1 MLSLNELIL
10 AKLSEVELF
19 AYLCPTLDMMASLLS
34 VPVPVSAVAP
44 PFATPPPPDWNRRKP
59 RLLGLW
65 VSEVS
70 PSFDLKQKKNRMHLS
85 GLLQCNSALNLP
97 CHSWIIPWIPNWP
110 DVTKDTK

>member
-70 PSFDLKQKKNRMHLS
+70 PSFDLKQEKTIRMHLS
-85 GLLQCNSALNLP
+85 LVCCS
-97 CHSWIIPWIPNWP
+97 
-110 DVTKDTK
+110 VTLH